1 MGVTSIQDAKV
12 LIAST
17 KVKERGA
24 GLKDLIHILKHNHGK
39 ASLET
44 ITNKAYLALC
54 ETLFQCLRDER
65 STYQHHLAG
74 RTKSAQTHANLLQLA
89 AVALRH
95 VINSALRT
103 IKATT
108 VELIVETIIELLPD
122 KNGRFLGPLDELPKA
137 LRALLEYQPHVERM
151 SHDCW
156 HDTVQFCTESLSTIF
171 AVAEEEPH
179 DSWETTVSSRARTPF
194 ESTDGAPRPS
204 LRGNDSAPRATPRGT
219 ASRSRRYT
227 DGQTITAEDLV
238 QCLHM
243 LAKAS
248 NAPILSCAHAILDAL
263 IAFLQ
268 KKTGRGTP
276 AALAAIN
283 AILPRVILSKSQL
296 SEQVIREL
304 LPLLRSLWSDPVIRD
319 EVMITL
325 TYVEAH
331 LRHLVA
337 TDSDGVLSLDAE
349 ALVEAFYSDYRR
361 RQETT
366 AHQFLEEDYL
376 CFRKAGGVAA
386 NVHPLSTHTFSMDTE
401 NVRYESLW
409 ATVAYIAKLSA
420 MLDGR
425 KHKLARGN
433 DRDDELATKRH
444 RITHHFDEYLRH
456 VSETRSNAKRSALQV
471 LAFMVQEIPLDEDQ
485 ILALLDKLTVI
496 ISAENSVH
504 SSWAM
509 IALAAIACQQQA
521 TKDALKPYWSSVWQ
535 SATRAVTSL
544 SSCRAACHLMDVLLK
559 LDVVSFSTV
568 TASVQ
573 NMLFSIELSGPAL
586 LTETSA
592 AFMTTLI
599 RERVKENPTSH
610 DVTAERILNWLFGKW
625 TPHLWAERTSTS
637 LNAHHCDARDILSLL
652 HACLDRSVA
661 SVRPAVFQILGPIA
675 QARLRIANFADLS
688 AYLLL
693 LEPQEKFIR
702 ELTLASGAVNS
713 TPSSCAIQLEGR
725 IVNFCISELERTK
738 SRWKDM
744 SQQNPQ
750 GITSNMWRVITNFC
764 VVTAAL
770 SALLHRNDRPVAA
783 LDAATDSAAQSL
795 SHLLAKPQTEQY
807 KMEAVLETC
816 AASLPDITSIT
827 TLSSTVFHEA
837 GVSYLATHLRR
848 ALNSRQETKRSFYA
862 EDEDLMDL
870 DGGMDSQMSN
880 GTSTNEVEVPRHDLQ
895 ASGEAGALHA
905 CSATYL
911 HLISSV
917 GDQLEDERDTIPAEF
932 IEHLVSKSQSDLL
945 RSRQLLKGILCGHF
959 HMSAADCLKLLEKLM
974 EALIDPTAREY
985 NSSEVANCMMVETLV
1000 GMTKVWNSEPIDQES
1015 EEVQEQTQ
1023 ALYEYYT
1030 RDMEKSGVRASPSL
1044 QTRVADFLHGLLS
1057 CYNISNDAKSPS
1069 VRTRLFQL
1077 LSKGEMTVKYH
1088 IAKKL
1093 PTVFEVWSLSTHDD
1107 ILQDVDSHLPGDGED
1122 LEGIAIRLLV
1132 LSKLASRWHTLLRQ
1146 CVYRIFAT
1154 AGVVSTAALHAS
1166 HCISEVARAKK
1177 LGDSTSLFR
1186 LFAPQVIFTW
1196 LDRKRKYAEIPYTI
1210 FGYDSLAHLLR
1221 DVESEAVGQ
1230 AIMLGMESEVD
1241 YIAQELG
1248 VKVSELL
1255 SRNISKAA
1263 AYTIS
1268 WDTCRG
1274 SGRNKD
1280 LPSNEQL
1287 LCKLIS
1293 KTDHEQKVGGD
1304 RGNMKNGHATGPKH
1318 LSLDQKYFALALG
1331 HLFQT
1336 VDYEERI
1343 KKSLEKRN
1351 SSDPALHALTRML
1364 NNSQSSGDFNVGIEP
1379 SFSAFYLPDQVD
1391 RLCRRAFGG
1400 ITNFWNPATY
1410 TLVLRMLLDRIHP
1423 ALGSLYARSMIRKIR
1438 IVVAFAGSVA
1448 YQGYPLQMTLQSL
1461 RPFLTDIQC
1470 AEDTI
1475 GIIQYLFENGMQYL
1489 SDNLSFVT
1497 GIGLSILI
1505 SLRSFLGSSQEIM
1518 TQQSQYLAS
1527 MDSAKVFHTWL
1538 TAKLKGYSEGLTVN
1552 DPSSVNAFKLITTAA
1567 SQVRLQGNSIRDS
1580 EESKLLLEILE
1591 DVRSGRKLLNT
1602 TSRDVALNLLC
1613 QDFQP
1618 ASTAAEDILGNDID
1632 AAGYAPFVW
1641 DSCRRGNVGHGY
1653 LRWAARV
1660 LGRAFSAFGGVE
1672 RSSAHSHP
1680 WSSQDPNIRD
1690 IVGRASREAVVQDII
1705 DMLYSD
1711 DRNNVSLAE
1720 DALRV
1725 IVSRLSRLR
1734 RDEAD
1739 EVVRNIPSHLVEA
1752 LKGDLSPSTI
1762 PVLPNESLED
1772 AVAPT
1777 SHTKAAA
1784 EWIKDLAIALCNAA
1798 SQDHVLGALPKLLD
1812 GMSHMADKLFPYIL
1826 HLVLLK
1832 DAEGDR
1838 KVRQTMSAAIMDWFS
1853 KHEPSH
1859 VPYVRSL
1866 LQAILY
1872 LRSQPIPREMTRV
1885 DRDRWLEIDWLRASE
1900 AATNCGM
1907 FRTALMFAE
1916 TYSGTPTVKSV
1927 SRRSSIMQ
1935 EAPKLPVKLQLS
1947 IYKNLDEPD
1956 SFYGVD
1962 QGSSL
1967 SSAIERFDYEGDGL
1981 SSMLF
1986 RGARFGSQM
1995 RRSNVV
2001 NATDSRGFLNS
2012 LIKLNMDSVANALL
2026 STDQLRDI
2034 GDEAVEYTLHTARKL
2049 GKWDIKAPELNHS
2062 ESSTLYKAFQGLHYA
2077 TGEASAKLSIDNQ
2090 LLATMEF
2097 LFGRQDSTSLTK
2109 IRLRTLAALTEA
2121 DELIS
2126 CGSPDQ
2132 LLDSWDRVKGREK
2145 WMQTG
2150 EFEDVRQLLSCRET
2164 LLSVMGSNNA
2174 LLDAIHTRAGTLRS
2188 MEVEAL
2194 VSTSTICR
2202 RHGALQESL
2211 TSVTYLSDIVEDCKA
2226 FGLDVE
2232 ASAKYEEANVLWDHG
2247 EQEKSIRIRQE
2258 LVDYGN
2264 FDSQD
2269 KQISLP
2275 VLLAK
2280 LGHHLAEARSA
2291 TPEKIIQNYLKPAI
2305 RELKGQI
2312 QGPDPGQVFHEF
2324 ALFCDKQLQSP
2335 EAAADRDRAKSIM
2348 DRRAQEIQD
2357 FERLIRQEQ
2366 SKQTRET
2373 YKRSHHKAHVWY
2385 KLDHAEYERLR
2396 KGREELLRQCLENY
2410 LLSLQASDEYN
2421 SDALRVFS
2429 LWLEHSETMLANSA
2443 VHAHIDKVPSGKF
2456 ALLMN
2461 QLSSRLQ
2468 HDRSDFQKLL
2478 TNLVFR
2484 ICIEHPYHGMHQ
2496 IFAMQ
2501 MKTANVTR
2509 EDVIRSKDEA
2519 AKSRQKAAA
2528 SLAAE
2533 LAKDKRSSIIWSCLF
2548 RSNEI
2553 YHALAMFKDD
2563 KEQRQGRDISLD
2575 RYPES
2580 KALMHKVPT
2589 YKVPPATLQIEVRAD
2604 MDYSHLPRI
2613 VRFKSRMS
2621 IANGLSAPK
2630 IITAIGSDGH
2640 TYKQLYKSGN
2650 DDLRQDAIME
2660 QVFDQVSRLLK
2671 KHTATRLR
2679 NLGIRTYKVLPLST
2693 RSGLMEFVQNTI
2705 PLHGWLMPAHERYN
2719 PHDYKPDKCRKEI
2732 GAVQQETLQ
2741 ARVKVWNKIA
2751 ENFHPVMRYFF
2762 LERFQDPDEWFER
2775 RLAYTRSTAAIS
2787 ILGHV
2792 LGLGDR
2798 HCHNILLDEK
2808 SGEVVHIDLGVSFE
2822 AGRVLPV
2829 PEVVPFRLTRDLV
2842 DGMGYTRT
2850 EGVFRRCCEFTMDTL
2865 REERESIM
2873 TLLNVLR
2880 YDPLVNWSVTA
2891 TKARR
2896 MQEQQDTNAAQRSNT
2911 AGPERTPV
2919 PSGISATDL
2928 EVQGDDKKKDEQA
2941 GEAGRAL
2948 SVVEKKLSTTLSTKA
2963 TVNELIQSATDERN
2977 LAVLY
2982 MGWASYA

>member
-12 LIAST
+12 LIATT

-65 STYQHHLAG
+65 SAYHHA
-74 RTKSAQTHANLLQLA
+74 KSHKAKSIQTHANLLQLA
-89 AVALRH
+89 ATALRH

-103 IKATT
+103 IKTTT
-108 VELIVETIIELLPD
+108 VELIIETIIELLPGND
-122 KNGRFLGPLDELPKA
+122 GRFLEHLDELPKA

-151 SHDCW
+151 SQACW
-156 HDTVQFCTESLSTIF
+156 DDTVRFCLESLSKIF
-171 AVAEEEPH
+171 SEQEEEPQ
-179 DSWETTVSSRARTPF
+179 DSWDTTVSSRVRTPF
-194 ESTDGAPRPS
+194 ESTDGAPKSS
-204 LRGNDSAPRATPRGT
+204 LRGTDSAPRGTPRGT
-219 ASRSRRYT
+219 LSRSKRFT
-227 DGQTITAEDLV
+227 DEQTITAEDLV
-238 QCLHM
+238 QCLRM
-243 LAKAS
+243 LVKAS
-248 NAPILSCAHAILDAL
+248 NAPISESTDVLLNAL
-263 IAFLQ
+263 VAFLQ
-268 KKTGRGTP
+268 KRTGRGSS

-283 AILPRVILSKSQL
+283 AILPRTILSKSQL
-296 SEQVIREL
+296 SEQVVREL
-304 LPLLRSLWSDPVIRD
+304 LPLLRSLWSEPAIRD
-319 EVMITL
+319 EIMITL
-325 TYVEAH
+325 TYIEAH
-331 LRHLVA
+331 LCHLVA
-337 TDSDGVLSLDAE
+337 TDGDDLLRTDLE
-349 ALVEAFYSDYRR
+349 ALVEALYSDYRR
-361 RQETT
+361 RHETT

-376 CFRKAGGVAA
+376 CFRRVGGIAA
-386 NVHPLSTHTFSMDTE
+386 NAHPQSTHTFSMDTE

-409 ATVAYIAKLSA
+409 TTVATIARLSA
-420 MLDGR
+420 ILDNR
-425 KHKLARGN
+425 KRTLAHGKEREEG
-433 DRDDELATKRH
+433 LATKRH
-444 RITHHFDEYLRH
+444 RITHHLGEYLRH
-456 VSETRSNAKRSALQV
+456 VSEPRSNAKRSALQV
-471 LAFMVQEIPLDEDQ
+471 LAFMVQEVPLDDDQ
-485 ILALLDKLTVI
+485 ILTVLEKLTVV
-496 ISAENSVH
+496 ISTENSVH

-509 IALAAIACQQQA
+509 ITLAATAFQKHA
-521 TKDALKPYWSSVWQ
+521 TNPALKPYWSSVWQ
-535 SATRAVTSL
+535 SASRAITSL

-559 LDVVSFSTV
+559 LDVVSFSTA
-568 TASVQ
+568 TTSVQ
-573 NMLFSIELSGPAL
+573 SMLFSVELSGPAV

-592 AFMTTLI
+592 AFMTTVV

-610 DVTAERILNWLFGKW
+610 GMTAERILNWLFGKW

-652 HACLDRSVA
+652 HACLDCSFAPVRA
-661 SVRPAVFQILGPIA
+661 STFQMLGPIA
-675 QARLRIANFADLS
+675 QARRRTKNFADLS

-693 LEPQEKFIR
+693 LAPQEDFLR
-702 ELTLASGAVNS
+702 DLQDVSDVVDS
-713 TPSSCAIQLEGR
+713 TPSSHAVQLESR
-725 IVNFCISELERTK
+725 LVDFCVAELERTK
-738 SRWKDM
+738 SRWKAM

-764 VVTAAL
+764 IVTGAL
-770 SALLHRNDRPVAA
+770 SALLERNDRPVAG
-783 LDAATDSAAQSL
+783 LDVATDSIAQSL
-795 SHLLAKPQTEQY
+795 GQLLAKPQTEEY

-816 AASLPDITSIT
+816 AASLPDINSLD
-827 TLSSTVFHEA
+827 TLSKTVFREA
-837 GVSYLATHLRR
+837 GISFLANHLSR
-848 ALNSRQETKRSFYA
+848 ALGSRQETKQSFYA
-862 EDEDLMDL
+862 ADDDFMEV
-870 DGGMDSQMSN
+870 DGGLDSQMTN
-880 GTSTNEVEVPRHDLQ
+880 GTSGHEVDVPRHDIQ
-895 ASGEAGALHA
+895 AYGEAGALHA
-905 CSATYL
+905 CCATYL

-917 GDQLEDERDTIPAEF
+917 ADQVEDEQGTVPSEF
-932 IEHLVSKSQSDLL
+932 VEHLLCKSEPDLL
-945 RSRQLLKGILCGHF
+945 RSRQLVQSLLCGHF
-959 HMSAADCLKLLEKLM
+959 HISAVDCLKLLERLM

-985 NSSEVANCMMVETLV
+985 NSSEVANCMMVESLV
-1000 GMTKVWNSEPIDQES
+1000 GMTKVWSLEAADQS
-1015 EEVQEQTQ
+1015 SQDVKEQTK
-1023 ALYEYYT
+1023 ALYDYYT
-1030 RDMEKSGVRASPSL
+1030 RDMERSGFRASPSL
-1044 QTRVADFLHGLLS
+1044 QTRIADFLHGMLWFYSLS
-1057 CYNISNDAKSPS
+1057 DDTKSPS

-1077 LSKGEMTVKYH
+1077 LSKGEMTVKNH

-1093 PTVFEVWSLSTHDD
+1093 PTIFEVWSLSTHDD

-1122 LEGIAIRLLV
+1122 LEGIAMRLLV

-1154 AGVVSTAALHAS
+1154 AGVVAAAAQHAS
-1166 HCISEVARAKK
+1166 HCISEVARAKN
-1177 LGDSTSLFR
+1177 LGDSKSLFR

-1196 LDRKRKYAEIPYTI
+1196 LDRKRSFAEIPHTI
-1210 FGYDSLAHLLR
+1210 FGYDSLRHLLH

-1230 AIMLGMESEVD
+1230 AIMLGLESEVD
-1241 YIAQELG
+1241 YIAGELG
-1248 VKVSELL
+1248 VSVSELL
-1255 SRNISKAA
+1255 AKNISKAA

-1274 SGRNKD
+1274 HGRNQD

-1287 LCKLIS
+1287 LCKLLS
-1293 KTDHEQKVGGD
+1293 KSGHEQKV
-1304 RGNMKNGHATGPKH
+1304 NGEKRNSRMVQMAGAKH
-1318 LSLDQKYFALALG
+1318 ISLDQQYFPRALG
-1331 HLFQT
+1331 YLFQT
-1336 VDYEERI
+1336 VDHEEKI

-1351 SSDPALHALTRML
+1351 LSDPALHALTRML
-1364 NNSQSSGDFNVGIEP
+1364 NNSHSSVDFNVGIEP

-1391 RLCRRAFGG
+1391 RLCRRTFGA
-1400 ITNFWNPATY
+1400 ITSFWNPTTY

-1423 ALGSLYARSMIRKIR
+1423 ALGSLYARSLIRKIR
-1438 IVVAFAGSVA
+1438 IVVAFAGPVA

-1475 GIIQYLFENGMQYL
+1475 GIIQYLFENGVQYL

-1497 GIGLSILI
+1497 GIGLSVLI
-1505 SLRSFLGSSQEIM
+1505 SLRSFLGSSQQVM
-1518 TQQSQYLAS
+1518 TQHSQYVAS
-1527 MDSAKVFHTWL
+1527 MDSAKAFHTWL
-1538 TAKLKGYSEGLTVN
+1538 TAKLKEYAENLTIN
-1552 DPSSVNAFKLITTAA
+1552 DRSSVNAFKLITTAA

-1618 ASTAAEDILGNDID
+1618 AATATNDILGNDAE

-1641 DSCRRGNVGHGY
+1641 ESCRRGNVGHGY

-1672 RSSAHSHP
+1672 RSTAHSHP
-1680 WSSQDPNIRD
+1680 WSSQDPNMKGIL
-1690 IVGRASREAVVQDII
+1690 GRASREAIVQEVINI
-1705 DMLYSD
+1705 LYSD
-1711 DRNNVSLAE
+1711 DRKDVSLAE
-1720 DALRV
+1720 DALRI
-1725 IVSRLSRLR
+1725 IVSRLSQLR

-1739 EVVRNIPSHLVEA
+1739 EVVRNIPEDLAEA
-1752 LKGDLSPSTI
+1752 LKLDLSPTPTLHQPS
-1762 PVLPNESLED
+1762 ESLKSI
-1772 AVAPT
+1772 AAPA
-1777 SHTKAAA
+1777 SHTRPAS
-1784 EWIKDLAIALCNAA
+1784 EWIKDLAVALCSAA
-1798 SQDHVLGALPKLLD
+1798 SQDDVLGALPRLLN

-1832 DAEGDR
+1832 EFEGDR
-1838 KVRQTMSAAIMDWFS
+1838 KVRQIMSDATMVWFTS
-1853 KHEPSH
+1853 CEASH

-1866 LQAILY
+1866 VQAILY
-1872 LRSQPIPREMTRV
+1872 LRSQPIPKEMTRV
-1885 DRDRWLEIDWLRASE
+1885 DRDRWLEIDFLRASE
-1900 AATNCGM
+1900 AATTCGM
-1907 FRTALMFAE
+1907 FRTALLFAE
-1916 TYSGTPTVKSV
+1916 TYSGTTSVKSV
-1927 SRRSSIMQ
+1927 SRRSSVLQ
-1935 EAPKLPVKLQLS
+1935 EPPRLPVRLQLA

-1967 SSAIERFDYEGDGL
+1967 SSAIDRFDYEGDGL

-1995 RRSNVV
+1995 RRSNVLD
-2001 NATDSRGFLNS
+2001 ASDSRGFISS

-2034 GDEAVEYTLHTARKL
+2034 GDEAVDYTLHTARKL

-2062 ESSTLYKAFQGLHYA
+2062 ESSSLYKAFQGLHYA
-2077 TGEASAKLSIDNQ
+2077 TSEANAQASIDSQ

-2097 LFGRQDSTSLTK
+2097 LSGGEDSTALTK
-2109 IRLRTLAALTEA
+2109 VRLRTLAALTEA
-2121 DELIS
+2121 DELVR
-2126 CGSPDQ
+2126 CGSPDR
-2132 LLDSWDRVKGREK
+2132 LLDSWDRMKGREK

-2150 EFEDVRQLLSCRET
+2150 EFD
-2164 LLSVMGSNNA
+2164 
-2174 LLDAIHTRAGTLRS
+2174 D
-2188 MEVEAL
+2188 
-2194 VSTSTICR
+2194 
-2202 RHGALQESL
+2202 
-2211 TSVTYLSDIVEDCKA
+2211 DCKA

-2269 KQISLP
+2269 QKISLP

-2280 LGHHLAEARSA
+2280 LGHHVAEARSA

-2305 RELKGQI
+2305 KELKGQT
-2312 QGPDPGQVFHEF
+2312 QGSDPGQVFHEF
-2324 ALFCDKQLQSP
+2324 AVFCDKQLQSP
-2335 EAAADRDRAKSIM
+2335 EAATDSDRAKSIM

-2357 FERLIRQEQ
+2357 FERLIRSETN
-2366 SKQTRET
+2366 KQIRDT
-2373 YKRSHHKAHVWY
+2373 YKRSHHKAQVWY

-2429 LWLEHSETMLANSA
+2429 LWLEHSETTLANSA

-2468 HDRSDFQKLL
+2468 YDRTDFQKLL
-2478 TNLVFR
+2478 THLVFR

-2509 EDVIRSKDEA
+2509 EDIMRSKDEA
-2519 AKSRQKAAA
+2519 AKSRQKAADLIA
-2528 SLAAE
+2528 RE
-2533 LAKDKRSSIIWSCLF
+2533 LAKDKRAATIWSYLY

-2563 KEQRQGRDISLD
+2563 KEQRSGRDIPLD

-2580 KALMHKVPT
+2580 KALMQKVPT

-2630 IITAIGSDGH
+2630 VITAIGSDGQS
-2640 TYKQLYKSGN
+2640 YKQLYKSGN

-2705 PLHGWLMPAHERYN
+2705 PLHAWLMPAHERYY

-2732 GAVQQETLQ
+2732 GAVQQDSLQ
-2741 ARVKVWNKIA
+2741 NRVKVWNRIA

-2775 RLAYTRSTAAIS
+2775 RLAYARSTAAIS

-2896 MQEQQDTNAAQRSNT
+2896 MQEQQDTNAAHRSGT
-2911 AGPERTPV
+2911 VGPERTPA
-2919 PSGISATDL
+2919 PSGISVADL